1 MYLVG
6 IDTGGW
12 KSEQVYRILT
22 KQRAVTSLMLGFDDL
37 DSEDTHNAHEDGTKK
52 CDHPGGLCVWKHSPK
67 QYCR

>member
-22 KQRAVTSLMLGFDDL
+22 KKRGVTSLTLGFDDL
-37 DSEDTHNAHEDGTKK
+37 ESEDTHNAHEDGAKK
-52 CDHPGGLCVWKHSPK
+52 SDDPGGVCD
-67 QYCR
+67 